1 MGLNIVNIWKVA
13 FNLLFPHSQ
22 TLRRKKF
29 SYNCPFHAGYAAEF
43 FGKDSFEKKL
53 FGQWES
59 RVRGGKQSTS
69 NCLSSTCIASSDKF
83 ELCFNS
89 QRQKI
94 SKICISFSHY
104 LPLGLNSNP
113 NDHWKAWARPHLRH
127 GVQASAVVI
136 TLHHTINVIIF
147 EYSKVVNF
155 YKLNILM
162 CYNFAKL
169 RLCQSSDL
177 KTSPLEIANY

>member
-1 MGLNIVNIWKVA
+1 MII
-13 FNLLFPHSQ
+13 
-22 TLRRKKF
+22 
-29 SYNCPFHAGYAAEF
+29 
-43 FGKDSFEKKL
+43 EKP
-53 FGQWES
+53 E
-59 RVRGGKQSTS
+59 
-69 NCLSSTCIASSDKF
+69 
-83 ELCFNS
+83 
-89 QRQKI
+89 
-94 SKICISFSHY
+94 
-104 LPLGLNSNP
+104 P
-113 NDHWKAWARPHLRH
+113 RPHLRH

-136 TLHHTINVIIF
+136 TLHSTINVIIF

>member
-1 MGLNIVNIWKVA
+1 MHMFFSLPA
-13 FNLLFPHSQ
+13 LY
-22 TLRRKKF
+22 TLTQMII
-29 SYNCPFHAGYAAEF
+29 
-43 FGKDSFEKKL
+43 EKP
-53 FGQWES
+53 E
-59 RVRGGKQSTS
+59 
-69 NCLSSTCIASSDKF
+69 
-83 ELCFNS
+83 
-89 QRQKI
+89 
-94 SKICISFSHY
+94 
-104 LPLGLNSNP
+104 P
-113 NDHWKAWARPHLRH
+113 RPHLRH

-136 TLHHTINVIIF
+136 TLHSTINVIIF